1 MERPD
6 HKEIKRDP
14 WLPDSIHAYTYL
26 TYLKK
31 IFFSPST
38 TKKFWFDYI
47 NLSHII
53 IISSH
58 IITI

>member
-31 IFFSPST
+31 IFFSPSI
-38 TKKFWFDYI
+38 TKKVFILENPSNDMDCVYHVI
-47 NLSHII
+47 
-53 IISSH
+53 
-58 IITI
+58 

>member
-14 WLPDSIHAYTYL
+14 WQPDSIHAHSYL

-31 IFFSPST
+31 IFFSPSI
-38 TKKFWFDYI
+38 TKKVFILGNPSNDMDCVYHVI
-47 NLSHII
+47 
-53 IISSH
+53 
-58 IITI
+58 